1 MSCRVPF
8 LLIVHLA
15 AALPVVGQDGLAG
28 WSYASLEPVQ
38 PPTVSDE
45 SWVTSDLDR
54 FVLRRLEDAGL
65 RPAPPADRVALVR
78 RALFDLIGL
87 PPSPEEVQAFLDDDR
102 PDAFPRLVD
111 DLLSRPQY
119 GEKWARHWLD
129 LVRYAE
135 TNGYERDS
143 NKKFAWRYRDWVID
157 AFNSDK
163 PYDRMI
169 LEQLAGDELDD
180 RTPETTIATGYL
192 RLMQWDD
199 EPGQGRLQARYDVLD
214 DVVSTTS
221 EALLGMT
228 VGCARCHDHKGDPIS
243 QREYYGFMSWF
254 VGMTDMSID
263 GVLTS
268 IASPEEEQRRVDAE
282 KKKRED
288 EARVIDRMR
297 SMEGEYLSRLNS
309 EAVGAGALV
318 GLRYRFYRDTWDRMP
333 DFDML
338 LPEAKGELPSGLLD
352 LTVASRNESVGLV
365 YEGNLTVP
373 RPGSY
378 TFNFRTR
385 LHPRL
390 VIAGQEVIGAG
401 SKKKKGLWSATVE
414 LAKGLVPFRFD
425 YWVREKGHGLDA
437 WWTEATPALWRF
449 TTEEPGE
456 GWQSGPLGEGWDA
469 GSPGFGTEGTP
480 GARVGTEWSSGRI
493 WLRTTFDWGD
503 QRPADAVLVVH
514 HDEDVEVWINGTPAF
529 KRGGYRGD
537 YEVVEVSPEARATL
551 RPEGNVLA
559 VHCRQTGGGQYVHVA
574 PLSRSELG
582 RGELADLAF
591 GRRSLSLRRA
601 PKERRKLQD
610 EVMKRGREVLGEEAF
625 GRYEALRKELDK
637 VRRRRLPEIDRAMA
651 VQERGPKPPKMHV
664 HVRGNAHVKG
674 AEVEPLVPACVS
686 APPPSPAKAREERR
700 SSGRR
705 RALAEWIVNP
715 ANPLTS
721 RVMANRVFQH
731 HFGRGIV
738 ETSSDFGELGSRPTH
753 PRLLDW
759 LANKLVAGGWSIK
772 KLHRTIML
780 SSTYRMSGREDAR
793 ALQEDPSNRLFWR
806 FDGRRMTAEEIR
818 DSMLA
823 VSGQLNLKAGGPSF
837 YSLMPKAA
845 LATSSRPGSVWGMS
859 SDEESRRRSIYIKV
873 KRSLLTPI
881 LSSFDLADTDKA
893 CPVRFNTTTPIQAL
907 SALNGAFTQRMA
919 DAFARRLTAEC
930 GEDDRAR
937 VRLGVVLVSGR
948 EADAEQLEDHVAFLA
963 ELREE
968 YKLSDHDALQKFCL
982 VCLNSN
988 GFLYID

>member
-1 MSCRVPF
+1 
-8 LLIVHLA
+8 
-15 AALPVVGQDGLAG
+15 
-28 WSYASLEPVQ
+28 
-38 PPTVSDE
+38 
-45 SWVTSDLDR
+45 
-54 FVLRRLEDAGL
+54 
-65 RPAPPADRVALVR
+65 
-78 RALFDLIGL
+78 
-87 PPSPEEVQAFLDDDR
+87 
-102 PDAFPRLVD
+102 
-111 DLLSRPQY
+111 
-119 GEKWARHWLD
+119 
-129 LVRYAE
+129 
-135 TNGYERDS
+135 
-143 NKKFAWRYRDWVID
+143 
-157 AFNSDK
+157 
-163 PYDRMI
+163 
-169 LEQLAGDELDD
+169 
-180 RTPETTIATGYL
+180 
-192 RLMQWDD
+192 
-199 EPGQGRLQARYDVLD
+199 
-214 DVVSTTS
+214 
-221 EALLGMT
+221 
-228 VGCARCHDHKGDPIS
+228 
-243 QREYYGFMSWF
+243 
-254 VGMTDMSID
+254 
-263 GVLTS
+263 
-268 IASPEEEQRRVDAE
+268 
-282 KKKRED
+282 
-288 EARVIDRMR
+288 
-297 SMEGEYLSRLNS
+297 
-309 EAVGAGALV
+309 
-318 GLRYRFYRDTWDRMP
+318 
-333 DFDML
+333 
-338 LPEAKGELPSGLLD
+338 
-352 LTVASRNESVGLV
+352 
-365 YEGNLTVP
+365 
-373 RPGSY
+373 
-378 TFNFRTR
+378 
-385 LHPRL
+385 
-390 VIAGQEVIGAG
+390 
-401 SKKKKGLWSATVE
+401 
-414 LAKGLVPFRFD
+414 
-425 YWVREKGHGLDA
+425 
-437 WWTEATPALWRF
+437 
-449 TTEEPGE
+449 
-456 GWQSGPLGEGWDA
+456 
-469 GSPGFGTEGTP
+469 
-480 GARVGTEWSSGRI
+480 
-493 WLRTTFDWGD
+493 
-503 QRPADAVLVVH
+503 
-514 HDEDVEVWINGTPAF
+514 
-529 KRGGYRGD
+529 
-537 YEVVEVSPEARATL
+537 
-551 RPEGNVLA
+551 
-559 VHCRQTGGGQYVHVA
+559 
-574 PLSRSELG
+574 
-582 RGELADLAF
+582 
-591 GRRSLSLRRA
+591 
-601 PKERRKLQD
+601 
-610 EVMKRGREVLGEEAF
+610 
-625 GRYEALRKELDK
+625 
-637 VRRRRLPEIDRAMA
+637 
-651 VQERGPKPPKMHV
+651 MHV